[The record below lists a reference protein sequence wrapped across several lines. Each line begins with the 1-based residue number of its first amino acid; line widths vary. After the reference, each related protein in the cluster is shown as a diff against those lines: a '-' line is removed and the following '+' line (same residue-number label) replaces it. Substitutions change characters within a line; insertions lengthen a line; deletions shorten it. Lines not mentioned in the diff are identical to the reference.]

1 MELTDRKKQ
10 ILKIVVDG
18 YVATA
23 EPVSSKA
30 IAEKMPGRISSAT
43 IRNELADLVE
53 MGYLEQPHTSAG
65 RVPSAKGYRLY
76 VNELMERRALP
87 EAEAESIRRSL
98 TGKMS
103 QVDQVMAQA
112 GQMVSSMVGYPA
124 YAMADHTQA
133 VTVQRFDLIAVDD
146 DSFIAVAMLSD
157 SRVKSQLLRWQL
169 PVEREALTEI
179 SHLLNTHFT
188 GLGPEEMN
196 ARLMSLSDQVSG
208 KWFLLLNQVC
218 EYAGQLLKDAA
229 GQEVYLGGTTQL
241 LKFPEYRDADK
252 ARDLMTFLVD
262 NKQNLPVPS
271 GNAPVQILIGPENV
285 DAALKES
292 SVVIASYDIGDGM
305 RGLVGVVGPTRMDY
319 ASVAARLT
327 CFAESLSH
335 MFEKRQLPP
344 TKEEQSGARRKRRT
358 PLRRSSRRPTPLR
371 KRSRLRKR
379 PSRRKPLPSPV
390 SRWSRWS
397 SWLKWSAM
405 PATSI
410 CVWRRNTTTTASAP
424 PRKRKIPTP
433 MPRRT
438 PSRSFWGCWITWS
451 VALPSLTRET
461 PTVRAW
467 S

>member
-65 RVPSAKGYRLY
+65 RVPSARGYRLY

-98 TGKMS
+98 TGQMS

-124 YAMADHTQA
+124 YAVADHTQA
-133 VTVQRFDLIAVDD
+133 VTVQRFDLIA
-146 DSFIAVAMLSD
+146 SFIAVVMLSD

-169 PVEREALTEI
+169 PVEREALTEM

-252 ARDLMTFLVD
+252 ARDLMTFMVD

-344 TKEEQSGARRKRRT
+344 TKEEQS
-358 PLRRSSRRPTPLR
+358 
-371 KRSRLRKR
+371 
-379 PSRRKPLPSPV
+379 
-390 SRWSRWS
+390 
-397 SWLKWSAM
+397 
-405 PATSI
+405 
-410 CVWRRNTTTTASAP
+410 
-424 PRKRKIPTP
+424 
-433 MPRRT
+433 
-438 PSRSFWGCWITWS
+438 
-451 VALPSLTRET
+451 
-461 PTVRAW
+461 
-467 S
+467 

>member
-65 RVPSAKGYRLY
+65 RVPSARGYRLY

-124 YAMADHTQA
+124 YAVADHTQA

-169 PVEREALTEI
+169 PVEREALTEM

-208 KWFLLLNQVC
+208 KWFLLNQVC

-252 ARDLMTFLVD
+252 ARDLMTFMVD

-344 TKEEQSGARRKRRT
+344 TKEEQS
-358 PLRRSSRRPTPLR
+358 
-371 KRSRLRKR
+371 
-379 PSRRKPLPSPV
+379 
-390 SRWSRWS
+390 
-397 SWLKWSAM
+397 
-405 PATSI
+405 
-410 CVWRRNTTTTASAP
+410 
-424 PRKRKIPTP
+424 
-433 MPRRT
+433 
-438 PSRSFWGCWITWS
+438 
-451 VALPSLTRET
+451 
-461 PTVRAW
+461 
-467 S
+467 

>member
-65 RVPSAKGYRLY
+65 RVPSARGYRLY

-103 QVDQVMAQA
+103 QVEQVMAQA
-112 GQMVSSMVGYPA
+112 GQ
-124 YAMADHTQA
+124 MADHTQA

-169 PVEREALTEI
+169 PVEREALTEM

-252 ARDLMTFLVD
+252 ARDLMTFMVD

-344 TKEEQSGARRKRRT
+344 TKEEQS
-358 PLRRSSRRPTPLR
+358 
-371 KRSRLRKR
+371 
-379 PSRRKPLPSPV
+379 
-390 SRWSRWS
+390 
-397 SWLKWSAM
+397 
-405 PATSI
+405 
-410 CVWRRNTTTTASAP
+410 
-424 PRKRKIPTP
+424 
-433 MPRRT
+433 
-438 PSRSFWGCWITWS
+438 
-451 VALPSLTRET
+451 
-461 PTVRAW
+461 
-467 S
+467 